1 MAESTIAQKLDA
13 LMKLQVID
21 SELDSIRKVRGDLPE
36 EVKDLED
43 EIAGYQTRIAKHQS
57 ELENFDEEINKH
69 RNNRKEAEKL
79 VAKYKEQQMNVRN
92 NREYDAISKEI
103 ELQELEMEL
112 SDKRIR
118 ETEYKISL
126 KKDEILAT
134 EGVYNERNADLEEKQ
149 KELEQIVGESQDDE
163 TKLIEK
169 REKAAKGAD
178 ARLLKSYERIR
189 SNASNGLA
197 IVEVKRGAC
206 GGCFALVPPQ
216 RQADIKEKKKII
228 VCEYCGKIF
237 AGVEEVAVPSK
248 K

>member
-13 LMKLQVID
+13 LMKLQGID

-43 EIAGYQTRIAKHQS
+43 EIAGYQTRIAKHQAD
-57 ELENFDEEINKH
+57 LENLDEEINKH

-134 EGVYNERNADLEEKQ
+134 EGIYNERNTDLEEKQ
-149 KELEQIVGESQDDE
+149 KELELIVGESQEDE
-163 TKLIEK
+163 TKLMEK
-169 REKAAKGAD
+169 REKAAKAAD
-178 ARLLKSYERIR
+178 PRLFKSYERIR
-189 SNASNGLA
+189 NNSSNGLA

-237 AGVEEVAVPSK
+237 AGVEDVLVPSK